1 MHMVNNDGE
10 RMWCPISHE
19 HRCGTWCP
27 MLGYDRDRDFWF
39 CCLCV
44 NDNYGGQMMRKEEK

>member
-10 RMWCPISHE
+10 RMWCPVSPE

-27 MLGYDRDRDFWF
+27 MLGYDRDRGFWF

-44 NDNYGGQMMRKEEK
+44 NDNYRGQMMRKEEK